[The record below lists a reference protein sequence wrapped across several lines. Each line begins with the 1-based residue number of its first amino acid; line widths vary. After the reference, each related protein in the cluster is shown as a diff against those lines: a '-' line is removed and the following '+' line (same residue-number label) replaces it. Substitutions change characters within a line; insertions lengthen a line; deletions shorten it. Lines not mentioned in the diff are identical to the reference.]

1 MGITIHSG
9 IKQVRERLFA
19 VPTPLPD
26 AFSIHLDLVRF
37 SAALAV
43 FVAHLASVPITRGS
57 VWPPLG
63 QYGSAAVTLF
73 FVLSGYVIS
82 YTTSFQEREA
92 KSYVISRI
100 SRLYSV
106 VLIALPLT
114 FLLDSLGLAL
124 NPPFYQDPRILLKP
138 ASLAG
143 YLSSLFFL
151 NEYQVFGFG
160 GISPGSNGP
169 YWSMSFEAS
178 YYLIAGI
185 LLFCR
190 RPLAIAVSLIVLAL
204 AGRTIAAL
212 LPLWALG
219 FALQRLRIPSLRPG
233 LWWLAFWASA
243 LLLVFSPSIDAFIP
257 HLGARLFLP
266 WGRGPFNRD
275 ITSDYFVA
283 LSFAIH
289 LVSARALLADGCR
302 PLERL
307 EAPIRWL
314 GSLTFPL
321 YLFHYP
327 ALCLFAAI
335 CPWGD
340 ASPARLAFLAALSA
354 ALVIALAPI
363 CDALKRAIRKV
374 LPSAS
379 LRIRSF
385 LARAAR

>member
-1 MGITIHSG
+1 M
-9 IKQVRERLFA
+9 
-19 VPTPLPD
+19 
-26 AFSIHLDLVRF
+26 
-37 SAALAV
+37 
-43 FVAHLASVPITRGS
+43 
-57 VWPPLG
+57 
-63 QYGSAAVTLF
+63 
-73 FVLSGYVIS
+73 IS
-82 YTTSFQEREA
+82 HTTSFREREA

-124 NPPFYQDPRILLKP
+124 NPSFYQNQKILWKP
-138 ASLAG
+138 ESLAG
-143 YLSSLFFL
+143 YLSSLFFV

-169 YWSMSFEAS
+169 YWSLSFEAS

-190 RPLAIAVSLIVLAL
+190 KRFAIPASLIVLAL

-219 FALQRLRIPSLRPG
+219 FAVAATADPSLRLG
-233 LWWLAFWASA
+233 LWRLAFWASA
-243 LLLVFSPSIDAFIP
+243 LLVVLSPWIDAFIP
-257 HLGARLFLP
+257 HLGERLFLP
-266 WGRGPFNRD
+266 WGRGAFNRD

-283 LSFAIH
+283 LTFAVH

-302 PLERL
+302 PLKRL

-340 ASPARLAFLAALSA
+340 ASLARLLFLAALSA
-354 ALVIALAPI
+354 ALVIVLAPA
-363 CDALKRAIRKV
+363 CDALKDAIRRG